1 MSTCFIIP
9 HFEHAELLPR
19 VIAALERFG
28 LPLIVVDDGS
38 GPVAKQRLVRLAE
51 RYDWLEVVYRPT
63 NDGKGAALK
72 TGYRRAVERGF
83 THGLQVDADQQHDID
98 DVAKFLDAMRRNPS
112 ALVLGVPTFDA
123 SVPKSRL
130 YGRQVS
136 IAMVHFLTLSR
147 AIPDPLCGFR
157 GVPLAAA
164 LRVID
169 RTTTGDR
176 MDFDPEFAIR
186 MQWQHTP
193 IDRIATRIAYEP
205 DGRVSHFRL
214 VRDNVLLSLM
224 YTRLTFTML
233 WTLPSSLGHRAPSA
247 SSTLESR
254 RR

>member
-9 HFEHAELLPR
+9 HFEHAELLTG

-38 GPVAKQRLVRLAE
+38 GPAAKQRLAELAE
-51 RYDWLEVVYRPT
+51 RYGWLEVVYRPA

-83 THGLQVDADQQHDID
+83 THGLQVDADQQHDLD
-98 DVAKFLDAMRRNPS
+98 DVPKFLDAMRRDPS
-112 ALVLGVPTFDA
+112 ALVLGVPMFDA
-123 SVPKSRL
+123 SVPKARL

-136 IAMVHFLTLSR
+136 IAMVRLLTLSR

-186 MQWQHTP
+186 MQWQRTP
-193 IDRIATRIAYEP
+193 IERIQTRIVYDP
-205 DGRVSHFRL
+205 DGHVSHFLL

-224 YTRLTFTML
+224 YTRLAFTML
-233 WTLPSSLGHRAPSA
+233 WTLPSSLGHRAAAAPSA
-247 SSTLESR
+247 LESR
-254 RR
+254 RP